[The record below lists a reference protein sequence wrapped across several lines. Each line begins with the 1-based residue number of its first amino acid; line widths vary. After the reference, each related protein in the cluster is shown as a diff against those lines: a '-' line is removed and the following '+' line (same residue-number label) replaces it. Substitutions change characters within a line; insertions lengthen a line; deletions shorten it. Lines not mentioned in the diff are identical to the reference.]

1 MSLTENAIDRR
12 RCTLQCGFRYD
23 TLRSQYFI
31 VNYIQYGL
39 YTCIRFK
46 NVRRLSKQALIG
58 GNIRNFF
65 FFLVNSTHALVF
77 N

>member
-31 VNYIQYGL
+31 VNYIFNTGH
-39 YTCIRFK
+39 IRVYDSK
-46 NVRRLSKQALIG
+46 TLDGYLS
-58 GNIRNFF
+58 RP
-65 FFLVNSTHALVF
+65 
-77 N
+77 